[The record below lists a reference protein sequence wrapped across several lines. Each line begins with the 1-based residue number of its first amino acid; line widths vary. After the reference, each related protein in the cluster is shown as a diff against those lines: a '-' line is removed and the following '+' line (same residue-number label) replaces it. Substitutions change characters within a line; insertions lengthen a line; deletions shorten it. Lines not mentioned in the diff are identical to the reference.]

1 MPGEEVGHGPEF
13 VPVRDVFGQ
22 ALHEIEHRS
31 GAKTTGSMHIGAEV
45 EQHAHRVDL
54 VGGGGAGERGA
65 LVVGAA
71 GVYLG
76 VGFEQEAGA
85 LRQTEEQSPQALI
98 GVGTRR

>member
-1 MPGEEVGHGPEF
+1 MSASSRRRIV
-13 VPVRDVFGQ
+13 
-22 ALHEIEHRS
+22 S
-31 GAKTTGSMHIGAEV
+31 IG
-45 EQHAHRVDL
+45 R
-54 VGGGGAGERGA
+54 GGAGERGA

-85 LRQTEEQSPQALI
+85 LRQAEEQSPQALI